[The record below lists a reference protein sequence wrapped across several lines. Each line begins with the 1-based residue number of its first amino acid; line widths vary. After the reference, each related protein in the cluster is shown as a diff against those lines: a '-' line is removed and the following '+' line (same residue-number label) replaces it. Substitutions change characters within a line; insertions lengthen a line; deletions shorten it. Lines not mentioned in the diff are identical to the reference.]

1 MQTSGGDTIAGD
13 LGSRGFFEAIN
24 QAKMP
29 SALTLRDQLAAGEIS
44 SREVTEHYLRQSE
57 KLSTLGAFVHLS
69 EHALAD
75 AARADRNFMR
85 GQIGKLH
92 GLPTAF
98 KDLNEIAGMPTSY
111 GTAAMKHV
119 TAFRDHPM
127 VSRLRAEGMIFTGK
141 TQVPEFGLSS
151 YSENLV
157 AAPSRNPLNPTA
169 SSGGSSGGQA
179 AAIAAG
185 MIPFGPGSDGGGS
198 VRIPAAACGLVGLKP
213 ALGRI
218 PADVHDGYYDSLGA
232 PKFTVSGPLARDAKD
247 AALLLDAMVGEDRY
261 LRLLSD
267 ASVDSLRGLRIGYST
282 HSPFESTYEIS
293 LSTAARQAFQTGLR
307 ILESRHHLNEAKLRY
322 AQDYPETF
330 LTIWTNGLQHLKLT
344 DEQALGTLAK
354 GFRRR
359 AQLRSESTALT
370 AAARIKQIAAD
381 FITQWSAYDVVATP
395 AMAQTPPPIGHYTQH
410 DADTDYRLQCQYTP
424 YTSMVN
430 VAGCAAIT
438 VPVSHSADGM
448 PMSIQL
454 ISPRGNEGELL
465 ILAHQLLSGA

>member
-1 MQTSGGDTIAGD
+1 MQISGGVTIAGD
-13 LGSRGFFEAIN
+13 PGSRASFDAIN
-24 QAKMP
+24 SSKMP
-29 SALTLRDQLAAGEIS
+29 SALTLRNQLAAGEIS

-57 KLSTLGAFVHLS
+57 TLSSLGAFVHLS
-69 EHALAD
+69 ERALEGAN
-75 AARADRNFMR
+75 RADRGYLR
-85 GQIGKLH
+85 GEIGRLH

-98 KDLNEIAGMPTSY
+98 KDLNEIATMPTSY

-119 TAFRDHPM
+119 RAVRDHPM
-127 VSRLRAEGMIFTGK
+127 VAQIRTAGAVFTGK

-151 YSENLV
+151 YSENMI
-157 AAPSRNPLNPTA
+157 APPSRNPLNPEL

-185 MIPFGPGSDGGGS
+185 MIPLGVGSDGGGS

-218 PADVHDGYYDSLGA
+218 PADVQDGYFDGLGA

-247 AALLLDAMVGEDRY
+247 AALLLDAMVGADRY
-261 LRLLSD
+261 LPLLED
-267 ASVDSLRGLRIGYST
+267 ASVDALRGLRIGYNT
-282 HSPFESTYEIS
+282 HSPFESAYEIS
-293 LSTAARQAFQTGLR
+293 LGEDARQAFRTGLR
-307 ILESRHHLNEAKLRY
+307 ALESRHHVDEANLKY
-322 AQDYPETF
+322 AEDYPENF
-330 LTIWTNGLQHLKLT
+330 LTIWTNGLQHLKLS
-344 DEQALGTLAK
+344 DETALGNLSK

-359 AQLRSESTALT
+359 AQLRSAATALS

-381 FITQWSAYDVVATP
+381 FITQWSAYDVVVTP
-395 AMAQTPPPIGHYTQH
+395 GMAHTPPPIGYYTKH

-438 VPVSHSADGM
+438 VPVSNSADGM

-465 ILAHQLLSGA
+465 ILAHQILTGA